1 MSESVLMTRIWINVQ
16 PEGLYIRPA
25 AVYVDP
31 VKPVQRAIITHAHAD
46 HARPG
51 HVTVYA
57 TPETLAIMACRFG
70 NTFCEQPIAVN
81 LGDTI
86 DLPGK
91 VDMRLSPAGHI
102 LGSAQVTL
110 TYNNEVATI
119 SGDYKRAFDPTCR
132 PFEVQKSDI
141 FITEATFALPV
152 FTHPS
157 IEDELKRLLQSLKD
171 FPGRCHLLGAYA
183 LGKCQRLMSVLRR
196 MGYRETIYLH
206 GAQVKLVEL
215 YEQFGIDLGHWRK
228 VSDVEDKA
236 SLAGKL
242 VIAPPSALADRW
254 SRRLPYVMTCLAS
267 GWMQIRARAKQRRV
281 ELPLTISDHA
291 DWPQLVETIREVDPS
306 QLWVTH
312 GREDALVHHAKQKGI
327 DAMALN
333 LLGYD
338 EDAD

>member
-1 MSESVLMTRIWINVQ
+1 MHSNWISVK
-16 PEGLYIRPA
+16 PEGLYIKPA
-25 AVYVDP
+25 GVYVDP
-31 VKPVQRAIITHAHAD
+31 VMPVEKAIITHAHAD

-51 HVTVYA
+51 HKRVYA

-70 NTFCEQPIAVN
+70 AHFSEQRVAVN
-81 LGDTI
+81 LGDTLELS
-86 DLPGK
+86 DSMA
-91 VDMRLSPAGHI
+91 MRLSPAGHI

-119 SGDYKRAFDPTCR
+119 SGDYKRAYDPTCR

-152 FTHPS
+152 FTHPP
-157 IEDELKRLLQSLKD
+157 IEDELARLLQSLRD
-171 FPGRCHLLGAYA
+171 FPHRCHLLGAYA
-183 LGKCQRLMSVLRR
+183 LGKCQRVMSVLRR
-196 MGYRETIYLH
+196 LGYEETIYLH

-215 YEQFGIDLGHWRK
+215 YEQFGVDLGHWRK
-228 VSDVEDKA
+228 VSEVEDKKA
-236 SLAGKL
+236 LAGKL
-242 VIAPPSALADRW
+242 VIAPPSALADKW
-254 SRRLPYVMTCLAS
+254 SRKLPEIMTCFAS

-291 DWPQLVETIREVDPS
+291 DWPQLVETIRQVAPE

-312 GREDALVHHAKQKGI
+312 GREDALVHHAKQQGI
-327 DAMALN
+327 DAIALN

-338 EDAD
+338 EEAD

>member
-1 MSESVLMTRIWINVQ
+1 MTRIWINVQ

-86 DLPGK
+86 DLPGN

-157 IEDELKRLLQSLKD
+157 IEDELNRLLQSLID
-171 FPGRCHLLGAYA
+171 FPHRCHLLRAYA
-183 LGKCQRLMSVLRR
+183 LGKCQRLMSVIRR
-196 MGYRETIYLH
+196 MG
-206 GAQVKLVEL
+206 
-215 YEQFGIDLGHWRK
+215 
-228 VSDVEDKA
+228 
-236 SLAGKL
+236 
-242 VIAPPSALADRW
+242 
-254 SRRLPYVMTCLAS
+254 
-267 GWMQIRARAKQRRV
+267 
-281 ELPLTISDHA
+281 
-291 DWPQLVETIREVDPS
+291 
-306 QLWVTH
+306 
-312 GREDALVHHAKQKGI
+312 
-327 DAMALN
+327 
-333 LLGYD
+333 
-338 EDAD
+338 

>member
-1 MSESVLMTRIWINVQ
+1 MHSNWISVE

-31 VKPVQRAIITHAHAD
+31 VKPVENAIITHAHAD

-51 HVTVYA
+51 HTRVYA
-57 TPETLAIMACRFG
+57 TQETLAIMSCRFG
-70 NTFCEQPIAVN
+70 AHFSEERIAVN
-81 LGDTI
+81 LGDT
-86 DLPGK
+86 LELSNS
-91 VDMRLSPAGHI
+91 VTMRLSPAGHI

-110 TYNNEVATI
+110 THNNEVATI
-119 SGDYKRAFDPTCR
+119 SGDYKRAYDPTCR
-132 PFEVQKSDI
+132 QFEVQKSDI

-152 FTHPS
+152 FTHPP
-157 IEDELKRLLQSLKD
+157 IEDELGRLLQSLKD
-171 FPGRCHLLGAYA
+171 FPNRCHLLGAYA
-183 LGKCQRLMSVLRR
+183 LGKCQRVMSVLRHL
-196 MGYRETIYLH
+196 GYEETIYLH

-215 YEQFGIDLGHWRK
+215 YEQFGVDLGNWQK
-228 VSDVEDKA
+228 VSEVEDKD

-242 VIAPPSALADRW
+242 VIAPPSALADKW
-254 SRRLPYVMTCLAS
+254 SRRLPEIMTCFAS

-291 DWPQLVETIREVDPS
+291 DWPQLIETIREVEPE

-312 GREDALVHHAKQKGI
+312 GREDALVHHAKQEGI
-327 DAMALN
+327 NAIALN

-338 EDAD
+338 EEAD

>member
-1 MSESVLMTRIWINVQ
+1 MTRIWINVQ

-86 DLPGK
+86 DLPGN

-152 FTHPS
+152 FIHPS

-215 YEQFGIDLGHWRK
+215 YEQFGIDLGHWPKSRTSRTK
-228 VSDVEDKA
+228 HRWRGNS
-236 SLAGKL
+236 SLRL
-242 VIAPPSALADRW
+242 RQP
-254 SRRLPYVMTCLAS
+254 RRSVVTQVAYVMTCLAS

-312 GREDALVHHAKQKGI
+312 GREDALVHHAKQQGI

>member
-1 MSESVLMTRIWINVQ
+1 MNRNWLSVE

-31 VKPVQRAIITHAHAD
+31 ITPVEKAIVTHAHAD

-51 HVTVYA
+51 HMRVYA

-70 NTFCEQPIAVN
+70 ARFSEERVAVD
-81 LGDTI
+81 LGDTLE
-86 DLPGK
+86 LPNG
-91 VDMRLSPAGHI
+91 VAMRLSPAGHI

-119 SGDYKRAFDPTCR
+119 SGDYKRAYDPTCQ

-152 FTHPS
+152 FTQPP
-157 IEDELKRLLQSLKD
+157 IEDELERLLQYLRD
-171 FPGRCHLLGAYA
+171 FPHRCHLLGAYA
-183 LGKCQRLMSVLRR
+183 LGKCQRLMSVLRQL
-196 MGYRETIYLH
+196 GYEDTIYLH
-206 GAQVKLVEL
+206 GAQIKLVEL
-215 YEQFGIDLGHWRK
+215 YEQFGVDLGHWRK
-228 VSDVEDKA
+228 VSEVEDKA

-242 VIAPPSALADRW
+242 VIAPPSALADKW
-254 SRRLPYVMTCLAS
+254 SRRFPDVMTCLAS

-291 DWPQLVETIREVDPS
+291 DWPQLVETIRQVDPA

-312 GREDALVHHAKQKGI
+312 GREDALVHHAKQQGI
-327 DAMALN
+327 DAIALN

-338 EDAD
+338 EEAD